1 MTKGGVD
8 LGDFGGEEGAALQ
21 LCEGRKGWIFQEK
34 GTEFLPGILGEN
46 VGEITG
52 SEFGATKRRNPS
64 RPPRR
69 RGVPGGRWCLL
80 IRILHLV
87 CIFSETCFDG
97 TKVQNFAEI
106 RKEKRKYFGIIL
118 INVE

>member
-1 MTKGGVD
+1 MAEGGVD

-21 LCEGRKGWIFQEK
+21 LSEGRKGWIFQEK
-34 GTEFLPGILGEN
+34 GTEFLPGVLGLNE
-46 VGEITG
+46 GEVTG
-52 SEFGATKRRNPS
+52 SEFSAAQRWTPP

-87 CIFSETCFDG
+87 EFLV
-97 TKVQNFAEI
+97 KHV
-106 RKEKRKYFGIIL
+106 
-118 INVE
+118 